1 MTSQRQLGFF
11 DPALLPAPKPP
22 RMARRLSVLI
32 TVKAAPN
39 PSSTYGETVCVAGIS
54 TDLAEPGWVRLYPI
68 NFRDLS
74 SDGQFQ
80 KYDLIEVDAN
90 PATADPRTESW
101 KPIMTTMTRT
111 AHLPPWAKRR
121 ELVDP
126 YVETSM
132 CAINAGSLLPGSPS
146 LAAIQVADVSDFV
159 VTPHPGWSQAEQEKI
174 DSYVNQLDLFGS
186 NDRTALEAPPLPRQ
200 VPLALRGSRVQGPRA
215 RPARLGVRCAA
226 TELVRQVG
234 RRDQSVAPPALL
246 GRDLRIRQG
255 PRVLRRQP
263 SQAAQRVQR
272 ARCVLPEGA
281 VARRD
286 LINDHL
292 AVAALLVALE
302 AQNRDNL
309 LSGDGTQSLKVAPR
323 VVGRQKRPEGV
334 AALLHLIAGKDRAVF
349 SRVAEAS

>member
-90 PATADPRTESW
+90 PATPDPRTESW
-101 KPIMTTMTRT
+101 KPIMTTMTRK

-121 ELVDP
+121 ALVDP

-132 CAINAGSLLPGSPS
+132 CAINAGSLLPGSRS

-159 VTPHPGWSQAEQEKI
+159 VTPHPGWSHAEQEKI

-186 NDRTALEAPPLPRQ
+186 NDRTALEAPRFRGKYHWRCADRACKGHEQGLLDWEFVALQRNLYGRSDDETKASLRQ
-200 VPLALRGSRVQGPRA
+200 RFLDEICGSGKDLAFYVGNQAKRHNVFSV
-215 RPARLGVRCAA
+215 LGVYY
-226 TELVRQVG
+226 
-234 RRDQSVAPPALL
+234 PK
-246 GRDLRIRQG
+246 
-255 PRVLRRQP
+255 
-263 SQAAQRVQR
+263 
-272 ARCVLPEGA
+272 AR
-281 VARRD
+281 
-286 LINDHL
+286 
-292 AVAALLVALE
+292 
-302 AQNRDNL
+302 
-309 LSGDGTQSLKVAPR
+309 
-323 VVGRQKRPEGV
+323 
-334 AALLHLIAGKDRAVF
+334 
-349 SRVAEAS
+349 